1 MFLEFEIMKYFE
13 YEKMKKSIAE
23 YKEELYEMCIY
34 PTQVLY
40 GNCDLYVG
48 SSNVENVAINLA
60 EKSKI
65 LDSYLK
71 RFEVVYKRFSE
82 ALDLIPS
89 ESKQTILEEQKNGY
103 YSIPHEDRQIIFDY
117 MVEVDLMG
125 ELEKCKINPFT
136 DEEMRDMKKYDRM
149 IDQLTSKEALKEYAD
164 FIEEMA
170 I

>member
-1 MFLEFEIMKYFE
+1 MFLQFEIMKYFE
-13 YEKMKKSIAE
+13 YEKVKKAIEE

-34 PTQVLY
+34 PTQVVY
-40 GNCDLYVG
+40 GGCELFVG
-48 SSNVENVAINLA
+48 GSNVEDTAINLA

-65 LDSYLK
+65 LNAHLK
-71 RFEVVYKRFSE
+71 GFEVVYKRFSE

-89 ESKQTILEEQKNGY
+89 ESKETILKEQKNGFY
-103 YSIPHEDRQIIFDY
+103 LIPHEDRQIIFDY